1 MSKIFWAKSNPKETV
16 QEHTDNLL
24 TNLEIFKELYP
35 SQLADWDIALLL
47 EKACLFHDIGKIN
60 DEFQTL
66 IGGKRIVQQLPHGIY
81 SLCFLGA
88 DDFCDELEE
97 KYEELGEKD
106 PDEKAEE
113 AVTLLANAIARH
125 HDRDIANEWRDIVK
139 GKLENLKKE
148 YKEFKYNKIKNKTV
162 ELISMDFFTKGKGI
176 MPGENFDLFLKY
188 IFVKGMLNRI
198 DYAASAGIAV
208 ERENNFL
215 LEKLDEMMKN
225 WQKSNPKSNWNEL
238 QKYMIENRDKNVIAI
253 AQTGMGKTEAGLLWI
268 GDTKGFFI
276 LPLKTAIN
284 AIYDRVKNGI
294 IHDHAEERVGLLHS
308 ETREVYLQEENRNSD
323 KISLDDYYESTKQLS
338 LPLTVCTLDQ
348 IFDFVYRYR
357 GFEPKLATLSYSK
370 IVLDEIQ
377 MYSPELLAYVIKG
390 IQYMTEMGGKFCILT
405 ATFPAIIGDLL
416 KWKGVEFEISPN
428 FTKQDL
434 PLRHNVKVLEKLI
447 DTDDIIDK
455 YDNNKILVICN
466 TVREAQ
472 RVYDEL
478 LGKIDD
484 KSKLNMFHS
493 KFTKADRR
501 KKENA
506 ILSIGNKK
514 SKETGIWVAT
524 QVVEASLD
532 IDFDLLFTELSD
544 INGLF
549 QRMGR
554 CYRNRPLQGDE
565 INCYVYVGIEDEK
578 NTGVGKFIDK
588 HIYNLSRDM
597 TINGIDGKL
606 DEEKKMNCVAQ
617 LYTKENLQESE
628 YFKKVIK
635 TIEYLE
641 TIDPYEKSKSEV
653 AKEFRNIISYPIIPK
668 ILYDENREEIE
679 KNLEIISTPYSENKE
694 QREIEKKEKLKA
706 KMRIRDFSL
715 SVQDY
720 ELMGGNKNVN
730 LSLFEKVELS
740 KYEELY
746 IVDCYY
752 DFEAG
757 FKVKKQS
764 EQQSEEPIFL

>member
-1 MSKIFWAKSNPKETV
+1 MAKIFWAKSNPKETV

-24 TNLEIFKELYP
+24 TNLDIFKELYP
-35 SQLADWDIALLL
+35 NQLADWDIALLL

-66 IGGKRIVQQLPHGIY
+66 IRGKRIIQQLPHGIY

-88 DDFCDELEE
+88 DDLYDELEE
-97 KYEELGEKD
+97 KYEELGENGS
-106 PDEKAEE
+106 DEKAEE
-113 AVTLLANAIARH
+113 AVTLLANAVARH
-125 HDRDIANEWRDIVK
+125 HDRDIPNNYDEILRVK
-139 GKLENLKKE
+139 FDNLKKAYE
-148 YKEFKYNKIKNKTV
+148 DFNYDKLGKINV
-162 ELISMDFFTKGKGI
+162 EIIKDDFFTKGSGI
-176 MPGENFDLFLKY
+176 MPQTNRNLFLKY

-198 DYAASAGIAV
+198 DYAASAGIDV
-208 ERENNFL
+208 EKKNDFL
-215 LEKLDEMMKN
+215 IRKLDEMMQEWKKN
-225 WQKSNPKSNWNEL
+225 NPASKWNEL
-238 QKYMIENRDKNVIAI
+238 QEYMLNKRDKNIIAV

-294 IHDHAEERVGLLHS
+294 IHDHTEERVGLLHS

-390 IQYMTEMGGKFCILT
+390 IQYITEMGGKFCILT

-428 FTKQDL
+428 FTKKDL

-478 LGKIDD
+478 LEKIDD
-484 KSKLNMFHS
+484 KEKINMFHS

-501 KKENA
+501 EKENA

-514 SKETGIWVAT
+514 SKKTGIWVAT

-532 IDFDLLFTELSD
+532 IDFDILFTELSD

-565 INCYVYVGIEDEK
+565 INCYVYVGTEDEK

-597 TINGIDGKL
+597 TINEIDGKL
-606 DEEKKMNCVAQ
+606 DEEKKMNCVTQ

-641 TIDPYEKSKSEV
+641 TIDPYEKSKSDV

-668 ILYDENREEIE
+668 ILYDENRKEIE

-694 QREIEKKEKLKA
+694 QREIERKEKLKA

-764 EQQSEEPIFL
+764 EKKYKEPNIL